1 VVEKPLMERSEVASM
16 FLHFMLLSLMAIGGV
31 STVLP
36 DMQRYVVEANA
47 WLSGKQFADAYA
59 LGQAAPGP
67 NLMFVTLIGWQ
78 VAGFAG
84 AIATTVAVTGPP
96 LLLTL
101 MVTRYSASNPDAPL
115 GLAIRRGLAPL
126 TIGLMLASGWIL
138 LSSADHDWRGFVL
151 TAVTIGVVLRT
162 RLNPLWLIV
171 GGALLGIGGLV

>member
-1 VVEKPLMERSEVASM
+1 VEKSLMEKSDVASL

-31 STVLP
+31 STVMP
-36 DMQRYVVEANA
+36 DMQRYVVEANT
-47 WLSGKQFADAYA
+47 WLTGKQFADAYA

-78 VAGFAG
+78 VAGLAG

-96 LLLTL
+96 LFLTL
-101 MVTRYSASNPDAPL
+101 MVTRYSASKPDAPL
-115 GLAIRRGLAPL
+115 GLAIRRGLAPI

-138 LSSADHDWRGFVL
+138 LSSADHDWRGFTL
-151 TAVTIGVVLRT
+151 TAVTVGVVLRT

-171 GGALLGIGGLV
+171 GGALLGVGGLV